1 MPTYDYRCDACGHI
15 FEVLEK
21 MSDGGVKA
29 CARCGKKKAHRK
41 ISAPAGLIFKGSGFY
56 VTDRAIGRSAA
67 SGDAKKK
74 TTRKTTE
81 TKGESKTESK
91 TESKGES
98 KTEKK

>member
-1 MPTYDYRCDACGHI
+1 MPTYDYRCDACGHV
-15 FEVLEK
+15 FEVFEK
-21 MSDGGVKA
+21 ISDGGVKA
-29 CARCGKKKAHRK
+29 CASCGKKKAHRK

-56 VTDRAIGRSAA
+56 VTDRANGQSSA

-81 TKGESKTESK
+81 TKSESKG
-91 TESKGES
+91 ESKGES